1 MMKGKTPIELIVKPD
16 EAGLRLELLVRA
28 RIPGISRGSIRRLL
42 ERGQVL
48 VEGRRQ
54 PKGFRVSEGQQVLVA
69 VAARDERPVPQ
80 PEIELDLLDLLDD
93 LVVLNKPAGISC
105 HPLVPG
111 ETDTVANALAA
122 RFPECVTA
130 SAQLREGGLV
140 HRLDWSTSGVLMA
153 ARNPKSYGHWR
164 GLFSSHQVLKRYLA
178 LVSGAVE
185 QAGEVR
191 SLVRTM
197 PGDYTRMQVVYPN
210 QPDHGGKQAETMY
223 RPLERLGPYT
233 LIEVSCRT
241 GLRHQVRVHLAHV
254 GHPLLGDDKYGGPSM
269 EGVAGAVLHA
279 RSVLAQVK
287 LDEETEF
294 KAPLPPE
301 REQLLRRLGASL

>member
-1 MMKGKTPIELIVKPD
+1 MKGKTPIELLVGPD
-16 EAGLRLELLVRA
+16 EAGLRLELFVRA

-48 VEGRRQ
+48 VEGRRE

-69 VAARDERPVPQ
+69 VASRDERPVPQ
-80 PEIELDLLDLLDD
+80 PELELDLVEVLDD
-93 LVVLNKPAGISC
+93 LVVINKPAGVSC

-122 RFPECVTA
+122 RFPECVIA
-130 SAQLREGGLV
+130 SPQLREGGLV
-140 HRLDWSTSGVLMA
+140 HRLDWSTSGVLLA
-153 ARNPKSYGHWR
+153 ARDQRSYGRWR

-185 QAGEVR
+185 EAGEIR
-191 SLVRTM
+191 SLVRTL
-197 PGDYTRMQVVYPN
+197 PGDPTRMEVVYPN
-210 QPDHGGKQAETMY
+210 QPDHGGKQAETSY
-223 RPLERLGPYT
+223 RPLEDLGPYT

-254 GHPLLGDDKYGGPSM
+254 GHPLLGDDTYGGPSM
-269 EGVAGAVLHA
+269 EGVEGAVLHA
-279 RSVLAQVK
+279 RSVRARIE
-287 LDEETEF
+287 DEETEF
-294 KAPLPPE
+294 RAPLPPE
-301 REQLLRRLGASL
+301 REQLLTRLGASL